1 MAQIF
6 VAEVIDDGPAY
17 GTDLQGRI
25 NSIASVFSGNGVPPV
40 GTVEWRSGGG
50 SAEGAI
56 TGFAAP
62 LFPFLQQVPLQG
74 EFILCIG
81 VPMPTGDGPTSSQAF
96 YYIGP
101 IMIDGSRNRNIAGGV
116 FQRAASPIPFVPQPI
131 PPIFAYK
138 AIPKMAPLV
147 GDTIIED
154 RHGSVIRMS
163 STQMATAAAINGP
176 TKQSEFP
183 WTLPGGPPN
192 PLSPPFVTP
201 KMAGNP
207 VMVISVG
214 NPGKPGPAL
223 IKKAAGAPAT
233 LVEAIAADLSTIYL
247 TSDQNLNYSVP
258 FPPGV
263 KQLQPLQSPDD
274 KKIDF
279 VTGINADRVDD
290 KNASIAGKEL
300 AGPKPGTVNGK
311 LVGKTGGEKSILA
324 ANPHAGKEFTVGQ
337 LYPIPNPG
345 GVSVNS
351 IALSQI
357 LMRSHR
363 IVLDARLDSVLI
375 SADKDVKL
383 ATKNWRMEVDA
394 SMSLLNELFNQVI
407 LLTMHCQELT
417 DILCEHMKVSTQ
429 MQFPT
434 GVGPTGPVLEFYRKQ
449 IDTLRSQ
456 LGGHSKDAKDPAPDP
471 AFQDNTTYKR
481 FTERQEHI
489 NALFKEFAIQRVSE
503 ASKQEKEAA
512 KKGVT

>member
-1 MAQIF
+1 MARVF

-17 GTDLQGRI
+17 GTDLQGRL

-50 SAEGAI
+50 SAEGAV

-116 FQRAASPIPFVPQPI
+116 FQRGATPIPFVPQPI

-163 STQMATAAAINGP
+163 STQMATAGVTNGL
-176 TKQSEFP
+176 TKQAEFP

-233 LVEAIAADLSTIYL
+233 LVESIAADLSTIYL
-247 TSDQNLNYSVP
+247 SSDQNLNYSVP
-258 FPPGV
+258 FPPGT
-263 KQLQPLQSPDD
+263 KQLQPLQTKTDTEI
-274 KKIDF
+274 KF
-279 VTGINADRVDD
+279 VTGINTGRVDD
-290 KNASIAGKEL
+290 KNASFVGKEL

-311 LVGKTGGEKSILA
+311 LVGKSGGEKSILA
-324 ANPHAGKEFTVGQ
+324 ANPHAGTEFTSGK
-337 LYPIPNPG
+337 LYPIPKGG
-345 GVSVNS
+345 GVND

-357 LMRSHR
+357 FMRSHR

-417 DILCEHMKVSTQ
+417 DILCEHMKVSTE

-434 GVGPTGPVLEFYRKQ
+434 GVGPTGPVLEHYRKQ

-456 LGGHSKDAKDPAPDP
+456 LGGYSKDAVAPAPDP
-471 AFQDNTTYKR
+471 KFEDNTTYKR
-481 FTERQEHI
+481 FVERQEHI
-489 NALFKEFAIQRVSE
+489 NTLYKEFAIQRVSE
-503 ASKQEKEAA
+503 SDKLKKEAD
-512 KKGVT
+512 KKV

>member
-17 GTDLQGRI
+17 GTDLQGRL

-50 SAEGAI
+50 SAEGAV

-101 IMIDGSRNRNIAGGV
+101 VMIDGSRNRNIAGGV
-116 FQRAASPIPFVPQPI
+116 FQRSSSPIPFVPQPV

-163 STQMATAAAINGP
+163 STQMATAGAINGP
-176 TKQSEFP
+176 TKQAEFP
-183 WTLPGGPPN
+183 WTLPGAPPI
-192 PLSPPFVTP
+192 PFAPFVTP
-201 KMAGNP
+201 KSAGNP

-223 IKKAAGAPAT
+223 IKKASGAPAT
-233 LVEAIAADLSTIYL
+233 LIESITADLSTIYL
-247 TSDQNLNYSVP
+247 TSDQNLNYDIP
-258 FPPGV
+258 FPPGS
-263 KQLQPLQSPDD
+263 KQLQPLLTAPLDLIEFKYGISTMERVENKND
-274 KKIDF
+274 KHTGK
-279 VTGINADRVDD
+279 VT
-290 KNASIAGKEL
+290 
-300 AGPKPGTVNGK
+300 AGPKPGTENGK
-311 LVGKTGGEKSILA
+311 VIGTTKEKSILA
-324 ANPHAGKEFTVGQ
+324 VNPHTGPKFTSGK
-337 LYPIPNPG
+337 LYPIPTT
-345 GVSVNS
+345 V
-351 IALSQI
+351 ALSQI
-357 LMRSHR
+357 FIRSHR

-383 ATKNWRMEVDA
+383 ATQNWRMEVDS
-394 SMSLLNELFNQVI
+394 SMTLLNELFNQVI
-407 LLTMHCQELT
+407 LMTMHCQELT
-417 DILCEHMKVSTQ
+417 DILCEHMRVSTQ

-434 GVGPTGPVLEFYRKQ
+434 GVGPTGPMLEHYRKE

-456 LGGHSKDAKDPAPDP
+456 LGGKSDGARTPAPDP
-471 AFQDNTTYKR
+471 AFDPNGTTYER

-489 NALFKEFAIQRVSE
+489 NILFKEFAIQRVSE
-503 ASKQEKEAA
+503 EDKIKKEADK
-512 KKGVT
+512 KKG

>member
-50 SAEGAI
+50 SAEGAV

-116 FQRAASPIPFVPQPI
+116 FQRSAAPIPFVPQPI

-176 TKQSEFP
+176 TKQAEFP

-223 IKKAAGAPAT
+223 IKKASGAPAT

-258 FPPGV
+258 FPPGA
-263 KQLQPLQSPDD
+263 KQLQPLLTPASTEI
-274 KKIDF
+274 KF

-290 KNASIAGKEL
+290 KKVVGKVT
-300 AGPKPGTVNGK
+300 AGPKTGPTANGQ
-311 LVGKTGGEKSILA
+311 VIGKTAGSSFLA
-324 ANPHAGKEFTVGQ
+324 ANPHASNEFTSGK
-337 LYPIPNPG
+337 LYPIPKGG
-345 GVSVNS
+345 GVND

-383 ATKNWRMEVDA
+383 ATKNWRMEVDS

-456 LGGHSKDAKDPAPDP
+456 LGGHSKDTKDPAPDP
-471 AFQDNTTYKR
+471 PFQDNTTYKR

-489 NALFKEFAIQRVSE
+489 NTLFKEFAIQRVSE
-503 ASKQEKEAA
+503 EDRQKKEVEKKA
-512 KKGVT
+512 

>member
-1 MAQIF
+1 MARVF

-17 GTDLQGRI
+17 GTDLQGRL

-50 SAEGAI
+50 SAEGAV

-116 FQRAASPIPFVPQPI
+116 FQRGATPIPFVPQPI

-163 STQMATAAAINGP
+163 STQMATAGVTNGL
-176 TKQSEFP
+176 TKQAEFP

-233 LVEAIAADLSTIYL
+233 LVESIAADLSTIYL
-247 TSDQNLNYSVP
+247 SSDQNLNYSVP

-263 KQLQPLQSPDD
+263 KELQPLLTAPPIVFKYGISNKERVENNTDQN
-274 KKIDF
+274 KGK
-279 VTGINADRVDD
+279 VT
-290 KNASIAGKEL
+290 
-300 AGPKPGTVNGK
+300 AGPKTGPTANGQ
-311 LVGKTGGEKSILA
+311 VIGKSAVESFLA
-324 ANPHAGKEFTVGQ
+324 ANPHAGKEFTSGK
-337 LYPIPNPG
+337 LYPIPRGG
-345 GVSVNS
+345 GVND

-357 LMRSHR
+357 FMRSHR

-383 ATKNWRMEVDA
+383 ATQNWRMEVDS
-394 SMSLLNELFNQVI
+394 SMTLLNELFNQVI

-417 DILCEHMKVSTQ
+417 DILCEHMKVSTE

-434 GVGPTGPVLEFYRKQ
+434 GVGPTGPVLEHYRKQ

-456 LGGHSKDAKDPAPDP
+456 LGGKSDGAITPAPDP
-471 AFQDNTTYKR
+471 KFEDQTTYKR

-489 NALFKEFAIQRVSE
+489 NILFKEFAIQRVSE
-503 ASKQEKEAA
+503 EDRQKKEVEK
-512 KKGVT
+512 KV

>member
-1 MAQIF
+1 MARVF

-17 GTDLQGRI
+17 GTDLQGRL

-50 SAEGAI
+50 SAEGAV

-116 FQRAASPIPFVPQPI
+116 FQRGATPIPFVPQPI

-163 STQMATAAAINGP
+163 STQMATAGVTNGL
-176 TKQSEFP
+176 TKQAEFP

-233 LVEAIAADLSTIYL
+233 LVESIAADLSTIYL
-247 TSDQNLNYSVP
+247 SSDQNLNYSVP
-258 FPPGV
+258 FPPGA
-263 KQLQPLQSPDD
+263 KQLQPLQTNTDT
-274 KKIDF
+274 KIEF
-279 VTGINADRVDD
+279 VTGINTDRVVD
-290 KNASIAGKEL
+290 KNVVGTVT
-300 AGPKPGTVNGK
+300 AGPKTGPTANGQ
-311 LVGKTGGEKSILA
+311 VIGKKAGNSFLA
-324 ANPHAGKEFTVGQ
+324 ANPHAGKEFTSGK
-337 LYPIPNPG
+337 LYPIPRGG
-345 GVSVNS
+345 GVND

-357 LMRSHR
+357 FMRSHR

-383 ATKNWRMEVDA
+383 ATQNWRMEVDS
-394 SMSLLNELFNQVI
+394 SMTLLNELFNQVI

-417 DILCEHMKVSTQ
+417 DILCEHMKVSTE

-456 LGGHSKDAKDPAPDP
+456 LGGKSTGAITPAPDP
-471 AFQDNTTYKR
+471 KFEDQTTYKR

-489 NALFKEFAIQRVSE
+489 NILFKEFAIQRVSE
-503 ASKQEKEAA
+503 QDRQKKEAA
-512 KKGVT
+512 PKG